1 MNKMVI
7 FDLDGTL
14 LDTLDDLCNSV
25 NYSLRTN
32 NFPERSLA
40 EVRTFVGN
48 GIRLLIERSVPEGTS
63 KELIDKTFEC
73 FKTYYAVHC
82 NDKTKTYP
90 GVMDMLKE
98 LKKNGYKI
106 AVLSNKA
113 QYAVTKLCDIYFNNL
128 LDDAV
133 GARENVAKKPSPDA
147 LYICAENNNINL
159 NNVIYVGD
167 SDVDVATANN
177 AGVKGIAVTWGFRS
191 RELLIKCGAENLA
204 DNTDE
209 LLRILN
215 DYKNSEVD

>member
-40 EVRTFVGN
+40 VVRTFVGN

-209 LLRILN
+209 LLQILL
-215 DYKNSEVD
+215 K

>member
-25 NYSLRTN
+25 NYSLRMN
-32 NFPERSLA
+32 NFPERSLE

-48 GIRLLIERSVPEGTS
+48 GIRLLIERSVPDGTS

-113 QYAVTKLCDIYFNNL
+113 QYAVTKLCDIYFDNL

-147 LYICAENNNINL
+147 LYICAQNNNINL

-167 SDVDVATANN
+167 SDVDVATASN
-177 AGVKGIAVTWGFRS
+177 ANVKGIAVTWGFRS
-191 RELLIKCGAENLA
+191 RELLIKCGAKDLA
-204 DNTDE
+204 DTTDE
-209 LLRILN
+209 LLQMLL
-215 DYKNSEVD
+215 K

>member
-177 AGVKGIAVTWGFRS
+177 AGVRGIAVTWGFRS

-209 LLRILN
+209 LLQILL
-215 DYKNSEVD
+215 K

>member
-1 MNKMVI
+1 MVI

-98 LKKNGYKI
+98 LKKNCYKI

-113 QYAVTKLCDIYFNNL
+113 QYAVTKLCNIYFNNL

-177 AGVKGIAVTWGFRS
+177 AGVRGIAVTWGFRS

-209 LLRILN
+209 LLQILL
-215 DYKNSEVD
+215 K

>member
-1 MNKMVI
+1 MVI

-14 LDTLDDLCNSV
+14 LDTIDDLCNSV

-177 AGVKGIAVTWGFRS
+177 AGVRGIAVTWGFRS

-209 LLRILN
+209 LLQILL
-215 DYKNSEVD
+215 K

>member
-1 MNKMVI
+1 MVI

-32 NFPERSLA
+32 NFPERNLA

-113 QYAVTKLCDIYFNNL
+113 QYAVTKLCNIYFNNL

-177 AGVKGIAVTWGFRS
+177 AGVRGIAVTWGFRS

-209 LLRILN
+209 LLQILL
-215 DYKNSEVD
+215 K

>member
-1 MNKMVI
+1 MVI

-82 NDKTKTYP
+82 NDETKTYP
-90 GVMDMLKE
+90 GVMNMLKE

-177 AGVKGIAVTWGFRS
+177 AGVRGIAVTWGFRS

-209 LLRILN
+209 LLQILL
-215 DYKNSEVD
+215 K

>member
-98 LKKNGYKI
+98 LKKKWLQN
-106 AVLSNKA
+106 
-113 QYAVTKLCDIYFNNL
+113 
-128 LDDAV
+128 
-133 GARENVAKKPSPDA
+133 
-147 LYICAENNNINL
+147 
-159 NNVIYVGD
+159 
-167 SDVDVATANN
+167 
-177 AGVKGIAVTWGFRS
+177 RS
-191 RELLIKCGAENLA
+191 SFK
-204 DNTDE
+204 
-209 LLRILN
+209 
-215 DYKNSEVD
+215 

>member
-63 KELIDKTFEC
+63 KELIDKTFEY

-167 SDVDVATANN
+167 SDGDVATANN
-177 AGVKGIAVTWGFRS
+177 AGVRGIAVTWGFRS

-209 LLRILN
+209 LLQILL
-215 DYKNSEVD
+215 K

>member
-1 MNKMVI
+1 MNFKDIDSII

-177 AGVKGIAVTWGFRS
+177 AGVRGIAVTWGFRS

-209 LLRILN
+209 LLQILL
-215 DYKNSEVD
+215 K

>member
-113 QYAVTKLCDIYFNNL
+113 QYAVTKLCNIYFNNL

-177 AGVKGIAVTWGFRS
+177 AGVRGIAVTWGFKS

-209 LLRILN
+209 LLQILL
-215 DYKNSEVD
+215 K

>member
-98 LKKNGYKI
+98 LKENGYKI

-209 LLRILN
+209 LLQILL
-215 DYKNSEVD
+215 K

>member
-167 SDVDVATANN
+167 SDVATANN
-177 AGVKGIAVTWGFRS
+177 AGVRGIAVTWGFRS

-209 LLRILN
+209 LLQILL
-215 DYKNSEVD
+215 K

>member
-82 NDKTKTYP
+82 NDKTTTYP

-177 AGVKGIAVTWGFRS
+177 AGVRGIAVTWGFRS
-191 RELLIKCGAENLA
+191 REQLIKCGAENLA

-209 LLRILN
+209 LLQILL
-215 DYKNSEVD
+215 K

>member
-1 MNKMVI
+1 MVI

-113 QYAVTKLCDIYFNNL
+113 QYAVTKLCNIYFNNL
-128 LDDAV
+128 LNDAV

-177 AGVKGIAVTWGFRS
+177 AGVRGIAVTWGFRS

-209 LLRILN
+209 LLQILL
-215 DYKNSEVD
+215 K

>member
-209 LLRILN
+209 LLQILL
-215 DYKNSEVD
+215 K

>member
-191 RELLIKCGAENLA
+191 RELLIKCGAENLSQSA
-204 DNTDE
+204 ETP
-209 LLRILN
+209 
-215 DYKNSEVD
+215 

>member
-1 MNKMVI
+1 MVI

-133 GARENVAKKPSPDA
+133 GARKNVAKKPSPDA

-177 AGVKGIAVTWGFRS
+177 AGVRGIAVTWGFRS

-209 LLRILN
+209 LLQILL
-215 DYKNSEVD
+215 K

>member
-1 MNKMVI
+1 MVI

-133 GARENVAKKPSPDA
+133 GARENIAKKPSPDA

-177 AGVKGIAVTWGFRS
+177 AGVRGIAVTWGFRS

-209 LLRILN
+209 LLQILL
-215 DYKNSEVD
+215 K

>member
-1 MNKMVI
+1 MVI

-167 SDVDVATANN
+167 SGVDVATANN
-177 AGVKGIAVTWGFRS
+177 AGVRGIAVTWGFRS

-209 LLRILN
+209 LLQILL
-215 DYKNSEVD
+215 K

>member
-63 KELIDKTFEC
+63 KELIDKT
-73 FKTYYAVHC
+73 YAVHC

-177 AGVKGIAVTWGFRS
+177 AGVRGIAVTWGFRS

-209 LLRILN
+209 LLQILL
-215 DYKNSEVD
+215 K

>member
-113 QYAVTKLCDIYFNNL
+113 QYAVTKLCNIYFNNL

-209 LLRILN
+209 LLQILL
-215 DYKNSEVD
+215 K

>member
-1 MNKMVI
+1 MVI

-113 QYAVTKLCDIYFNNL
+113 QYAVTKLCNIYFNNL

-177 AGVKGIAVTWGFRS
+177 AGVRGIAVTWGFRS

-209 LLRILN
+209 LLQILL
-215 DYKNSEVD
+215 K

>member
-32 NFPERSLA
+32 NFPERSLE

-159 NNVIYVGD
+159 NNIIYVGD

-177 AGVKGIAVTWGFRS
+177 AGVRGIAVTWGFRS

-204 DNTDE
+204 DNTNE
-209 LLRILN
+209 LLQILL
-215 DYKNSEVD
+215 K

>member
-32 NFPERSLA
+32 NFPERSLE

-177 AGVKGIAVTWGFRS
+177 AGVRGIALTWGFRS

-209 LLRILN
+209 LLQILL
-215 DYKNSEVD
+215 K

>member
-73 FKTYYAVHC
+73 FKTYNAVHC

-209 LLRILN
+209 LLQILL
-215 DYKNSEVD
+215 K

>member
-63 KELIDKTFEC
+63 KKLIDKTFEC

-177 AGVKGIAVTWGFRS
+177 AGVRGIAVTWGFRS

-209 LLRILN
+209 LLQILL
-215 DYKNSEVD
+215 K

>member
-113 QYAVTKLCDIYFNNL
+113 QYAVTKLCNIYFNNL

-177 AGVKGIAVTWGFRS
+177 AGVRGIAVTWGFRS

-209 LLRILN
+209 LLQILL
-215 DYKNSEVD
+215 K

>member
-1 MNKMVI
+1 MVI

-63 KELIDKTFEC
+63 KELIDITFEC

-177 AGVKGIAVTWGFRS
+177 AGVRGIAVTWGFRS

-209 LLRILN
+209 LLQILL
-215 DYKNSEVD
+215 K

>member
-73 FKTYYAVHC
+73 FKTYYAVQC

-209 LLRILN
+209 LLQIL
-215 DYKNSEVD
+215 

>member
-1 MNKMVI
+1 MVI

-32 NFPERSLA
+32 NFPERSLE

-177 AGVKGIAVTWGFRS
+177 AGVRGIAVTWGFRS
-191 RELLIKCGAENLA
+191 RELLIKCGSENLA

-209 LLRILN
+209 LLQILL
-215 DYKNSEVD
+215 K

>member
-98 LKKNGYKI
+98 LKKIGYKI

-177 AGVKGIAVTWGFRS
+177 AGVRGIAVTWGFRS

-209 LLRILN
+209 LLQILL
-215 DYKNSEVD
+215 K

>member
-1 MNKMVI
+1 MVI

-32 NFPERSLA
+32 NFPKRSLA

-209 LLRILN
+209 LLQILL
-215 DYKNSEVD
+215 K

>member
-1 MNKMVI
+1 MVI

-177 AGVKGIAVTWGFRS
+177 AGVRGIAVTWGFRN

-209 LLRILN
+209 LLQILL
-215 DYKNSEVD
+215 K

>member
-113 QYAVTKLCDIYFNNL
+113 QYAVTKLCNIYFNNL

-159 NNVIYVGD
+159 NNDIYVGD

-177 AGVKGIAVTWGFRS
+177 AGVRGIAVTWGFRS

-209 LLRILN
+209 LLQILL
-215 DYKNSEVD
+215 K

>member
-32 NFPERSLA
+32 NFPERSVA

-113 QYAVTKLCDIYFNNL
+113 QYAVTKLCNIYFNNL

-177 AGVKGIAVTWGFRS
+177 AGVRGIAVTWGFRS

-209 LLRILN
+209 LLQILL
-215 DYKNSEVD
+215 K

>member
-1 MNKMVI
+1 MVI
-7 FDLDGTL
+7 FVLDGTL

-209 LLRILN
+209 LLQIL
-215 DYKNSEVD
+215 

>member
-1 MNKMVI
+1 MVI

-40 EVRTFVGN
+40 KVRTFVGN

-209 LLRILN
+209 LLQILL
-215 DYKNSEVD
+215 K

>member
-133 GARENVAKKPSPDA
+133 GARENVAKKPSHDA

-209 LLRILN
+209 LLQILL
-215 DYKNSEVD
+215 K